1 MAKKKKKQ
9 RQLNFND
16 ILKELNISS
25 DKREALDTQKNC
37 QYFLIVSEG
46 EKTEPNYFKA
56 LSEQLPQELIN
67 LTIVGEGKN
76 TISVIDAAI
85 RLRDEREE
93 ESDFPFDEV
102 WAVFDK
108 DDFPDQRFNAA
119 VEKGEQEDIKTAYS
133 NEAFELWYVL
143 HFQYLDV
150 AINRKQYIDIL
161 KQKLGDYIKN
171 DTQIYDKLQ
180 EHEDSSESD
189 AIQYA
194 EKLYKTLNQNTP
206 AKDKPITKV
215 YQLVSR
221 LNEFKF

>member
-9 RQLNFND
+9 RQFSFND
-16 ILKELNISS
+16 ILSELKEKPKKIVA
-25 DKREALDTQKNC
+25 DVKEDC

-56 LSEQLPQELIN
+56 LAKQLSKELIS

-85 RLRDEREE
+85 HLRDKREE

-108 DDFPDQRFNAA
+108 DDFPDQNFNAA

-150 AINRKQYIDIL
+150 AISRKQYIDIL
-161 KQKLGDYIKN
+161 KQKLGDYEKN
-171 DTQIYDKLQ
+171 APQIYNKLQ
-180 EHEDSSESD
+180 EHEDSSELE

-206 AKDKPITKV
+206 AKNKPVTKV

-221 LNEFKF
+221 LNEFKS